1 MTVTFGT
8 TPYSNWQC
16 LAPLLE
22 ALGCVTPTSNESK
35 QHSID
40 PTSEMPAEGK
50 LLLAYATPQQTL
62 ANAMKQGAAPTEVL
76 SQWVAHTKAMIE
88 CFKANRKR
96 VVLINIDAARQC
108 LSQSAITLENHW
120 QQQIELPEDQV
131 SDSQHPPAEANPYY
145 WMLATL
151 AVHQSQE
158 LPPLLAQLEA
168 CTLPIGESAIAPV
181 QEIDH
186 LYSEFTALFQQCE
199 SSQVLAQAHKALKEE
214 YQTLEAQHAN
224 VLQTQ
229 QKDQTAIN
237 SAQAECEALQRQ
249 LKKEQADHAAL
260 KALNATLEKEHATLQ
275 AAKKAQ
281 EIVLNNASEEY
292 QLLLEQLHLVQ
303 EELERHIT
311 AGKAATSEKANLQ
324 HQLEARQKAH
334 QQLEKEHASLKQAQQ
349 KDQSSIK
356 KVNAEREKLQNALK
370 KEQLALTKINAEK
383 STLAHQLTA
392 LNATH
397 KNQAKQLTDLQAQK
411 TELFKQCEAAE
422 KQKVVL
428 QKEQAAHAQ
437 TKAAKLAL
445 EDQQRKAQ
453 QEAEASLSNVEHENQ
468 LLLQQLHV
476 VQEAFEAKFLQAKEQ
491 EKEHEKELA
500 RREAQLK
507 YSEQQHQHSVN
518 AHHASQKENQL
529 LQRRLAKLREIMEG
543 LERSNKALNGNMSEV
558 KNQLAAAKKHQTDWE
573 HKYQQAER
581 EGALAL
587 ASANRRIYELSKELN
602 SITNSPRWKLVSPLN
617 RHDKKNKKV
626 RAEQL
631 QQQKKQ
637 VAHSGLFDAEW
648 YLQAYP
654 DIAEAAID
662 PIEHYLT
669 MGAYEGRNPSEV
681 FDTSWYLLY
690 YQDVTDSGLNPLVH
704 YIRYGQKEN
713 RATRPGA
720 LASLP
725 APTQQPV
732 EKG

>member
-16 LAPLLE
+16 LAPLLK
-22 ALGCVTPTSNESK
+22 ALGCVTPTSNESSK
-35 QHSID
+35 PYSID
-40 PTSEMPAEGK
+40 LTSEMPAEGK
-50 LLLAYATPQQTL
+50 LLLAYASPQQTL
-62 ANAMKQGAAPTEVL
+62 ANAMEQGAAPTEVL

-96 VVLINIDAARQC
+96 VVLINIDAARQS
-108 LSQSAITLENHW
+108 LSQSAITLESHW

-131 SDSQHPPAEANPYY
+131 SDSQHQPAEANPYY

-168 CTLPIGESAIAPV
+168 CTLPIGESATAPV

-186 LYSEFTALFQQCE
+186 LYSELTALFQQCE

-237 SAQAECEALQRQ
+237 SAQAEREALQRQ
-249 LKKEQADHAAL
+249 LKKEQTDHAAL
-260 KALNATLEKEHATLQ
+260 KALNATLEKEHTTLQ
-275 AAKKAQ
+275 AAKQ
-281 EIVLNNASEEY
+281 EQEVLLKNASEEH

-311 AGKAATSEKANLQ
+311 AGKEATSEKASLQ

-334 QQLEKEHASLKQAQQ
+334 QQLEKEHAALKQAQQ
-349 KDQSSIK
+349 KDQFIIK
-356 KVNAEREKLQNALK
+356 EVNAEREKLQNALK
-370 KEQLALTKINAEK
+370 KEQLALTKVNAEK
-383 STLAHQLTA
+383 STLEHQLRA

-397 KNQAKQLTDLQAQK
+397 KDQAKQLTDLQAQK
-411 TELFKQCEAAE
+411 TELLKQCEAAE
-422 KQKVVL
+422 KQKIML
-428 QKEQAAHAQ
+428 HKEQAAHAQ
-437 TKAAKLAL
+437 TKAEKLAL
-445 EDQQRKAQ
+445 EGQHRKAQ

-491 EKEHEKELA
+491 EKELA
-500 RREAQLK
+500 RRESQLK
-507 YSEQQHQHSVN
+507 YSEQQHQNSVN
-518 AHHASQKENQL
+518 AHHASQEESQL
-529 LQRRLAKLREIMEG
+529 LLRRLAKLREIVEG

-558 KNQLAAAKKHQTDWE
+558 KNQLAAARKHQSDWE

-587 ASANRRIYELSKELN
+587 ASANRRIYDLNKELS
-602 SITNSPRWKLVSPLN
+602 SITKSLRWKLVSPLK
-617 RHDKKNKKV
+617 RHGKKNKKM

-662 PIEHYLT
+662 PIEHYLM

-690 YQDVTDSGLNPLVH
+690 YQDVTDSGFNPLVH

-725 APTQQPV
+725 APTQQSV